1 MMEVACGQV
10 KMCSR
15 YISQRELTQQM
26 LIIYTHIVSY
36 CWFAHE
42 TQLHMIMD
50 ARDKGVRCVELNG
63 WDLGGNFLFYLCTAA
78 TY

>member
-10 KMCSR
+10 EMCGR
-15 YISQRELTQQM
+15 YISQRTNTKNAYY
-26 LIIYTHIVSY
+26 IYTHIVNY

-63 WDLGGNFLFYLCTAA
+63 
-78 TY
+78 